1 MASGNWE
8 FDDDRGDHV
17 VVPNRPTRVLAYAQA
32 AQTLARLGVPVV
44 GYFGSQHH
52 ADASAR
58 PALVGLD
65 VPSVGSGDTVDHD
78 LITTL
83 QPDLVVGVTYA
94 GEVYGVSETV
104 AAKLA
109 DIAPVLLIRI
119 AGDPALETVIGRF
132 HELAQALTSDAPDDD
147 ADLTSAIAR
156 LTAAV
161 NEQPAVRVTALSGG
175 TPTDAYVANP
185 AYWPSLRLLADA
197 GLPVTPT
204 TAKGG
209 WEVVQWTDLP
219 TSHPAD
225 ILLYDQRPNSLGA
238 EQLATIPAWSEHPAV
253 RAGRVLPWNP
263 EPPLTFE
270 TAAAFVNALT
280 TALTTDGGKLGRA

>member
-1 MASGNWE
+1 MTSGSWS
-8 FDDDRGDHV
+8 FDDDRGNQV
-17 VVPNRPTRVLAYAQA
+17 VVANRPNRVLAYAQA

-52 ADASAR
+52 ADTGAQ
-58 PALVGLD
+58 PALAGLD
-65 VPSVGSGDTVDHD
+65 VPCVGSGDAVDHD

-83 QPDLVVGVTYA
+83 QPDLLVGVSYG

-109 DIAPVLLIRI
+109 DLAPILLINI
-119 AGDPALETVIGRF
+119 AGDLALEAVIGRF
-132 HELAQALTSDAPDDD
+132 HQLAQALTDSDTPD
-147 ADLTSAIAR
+147 AETDLTSAIAR
-156 LTAAV
+156 LTTAL
-161 NEQPAVRVTALSGG
+161 NEQPAVRVMALSGG

-185 AYWPSLRLLADA
+185 AYWPSLRLLAEA
-197 GLPVTPT
+197 GVPFAPT

-209 WEVVQWTDLP
+209 WEVVQWTDLA

-225 ILLYDQRPNSLGA
+225 ILLYDQRPNSLSD
-238 EQLATIPAWSEHPAV
+238 EQLATIPAWSELPAV
-253 RAGRVLPWNP
+253 RAGHVLPWNP

-270 TAAAFVNALT
+270 IAATFV
-280 TALTTDGGKLGRA
+280 TALTTSMKGQMR

>member
-1 MASGNWE
+1 MASGNWS
-8 FDDDRGDHV
+8 FDDDLGHHV
-17 VVPNRPTRVLAYAQA
+17 EVANRPTRVLAYAQA

-52 ADASAR
+52 ADAGAQ
-58 PALVGLD
+58 PAMAGLD
-65 VPSVGSGDTVDHD
+65 VPSVGSGDAVDHD
-78 LITTL
+78 LIATL
-83 QPDLVVGVTYA
+83 QPDLLVGVSYA

-109 DIAPVLLIRI
+109 DIAPILLIRI

-132 HELAQALTSDAPDDD
+132 HELAEALGTTPDAPDDETE
-147 ADLTSAIAR
+147 LTSAIAR
-156 LTAAV
+156 L
-161 NEQPAVRVTALSGG
+161 NEQPAVQVTALSGG

-185 AYWPSLRLLADA
+185 AYWPSLRLLAEA
-197 GLPVTPT
+197 GVPFTPT

-209 WEVVQWTDLP
+209 WEVVKWTDLP

-225 ILLYDQRPNSLGA
+225 ILLYDQRPNSLGD

-253 RAGRVLPWNP
+253 RAGNVLPWNP

-270 TAAAFVNALT
+270 AAAAFINT
-280 TALTTDGGKLGRA
+280 LTTDHP